1 MASGMVTVPGVQLEN
16 VRRFLSTPSESMQPT
31 NAAILP
37 RRETTKL
44 QKSKAK
50 ASGKPDYSPL
60 PVLSKKDVMKITST
74 EVGSEDLQISE
85 RDLVEIDS
93 FSRQLYDMVMT
104 PFSEETLVDLKS
116 KNVDKLLNKVRDTLH
131 VENVPA
137 TVKAMRVLSAQDRV
151 DDALFLWG
159 VLQQNPKQCT
169 LFAWTAYLTVLST
182 HGRAMEARDAIKE
195 MVLSGVQPDSYVY
208 GTVVNG
214 LVRERRLEDAYAVS
228 RSMLQ
233 SGLRPNNVVVS
244 SLLYGCIATR
254 QLHRADETFDL
265 LRNYIEE
272 PDTITLSL
280 MIKVSELEHRTE
292 RAMALFDSLAVHQQS
307 PTQGTFHAVMHACAR
322 SPRYDILAFH
332 YFRQMVAAGI
342 QPSLQSY
349 HILLDACARHGDF
362 ARADETLRELQTQG
376 LHPNQRTFSLLL
388 RVLAAAAEMGVSYP
402 EHPAGNRRFTREE
415 WKRWNQGV
423 PAGKEKTRLEYV
435 RELRR
440 KPAEDG
446 LPETP
451 VEETEETPAEPRLAG
466 ELEGMAARAE
476 SREKEEVAALK
487 AAATSLPA
495 GKLKGRSKG
504 VSLAE
509 LEESLH
515 PREETPSLA
524 MQLRAAAETVVRERY
539 APIAPVAQNSSQVAP
554 LAQGTRES
562 SLAQLEQLEQSTRSA
577 ALAQYAAQGG
587 DVSQVDYSS
596 PRWRASVAAAAS
608 QPALRQALEGAL
620 RQKFGIAALMGA
632 ELVAQ
637 KERADGALRE
647 ELAFLEGCAGSAATA
662 LRVARGV
669 SEEKLKPYEQL
680 AAAEPSMVYRRVVYH
695 PLI

>member
-1 MASGMVTVPGVQLEN
+1 
-16 VRRFLSTPSESMQPT
+16 
-31 NAAILP
+31 
-37 RRETTKL
+37 
-44 QKSKAK
+44 
-50 ASGKPDYSPL
+50 
-60 PVLSKKDVMKITST
+60 MKITST

-159 VLQQNPKQCT
+159 VLQQNPKHCT

-182 HGRAMEARDAIKE
+182 HGSQRWSARCHQGDGSIGRAA
-195 MVLSGVQPDSYVY
+195 DSYVY

-402 EHPAGNRRFTREE
+402 
-415 WKRWNQGV
+415 
-423 PAGKEKTRLEYV
+423 
-435 RELRR
+435 
-440 KPAEDG
+440 
-446 LPETP
+446 
-451 VEETEETPAEPRLAG
+451 
-466 ELEGMAARAE
+466 
-476 SREKEEVAALK
+476 
-487 AAATSLPA
+487 
-495 GKLKGRSKG
+495 
-504 VSLAE
+504 
-509 LEESLH
+509 
-515 PREETPSLA
+515 
-524 MQLRAAAETVVRERY
+524 
-539 APIAPVAQNSSQVAP
+539 
-554 LAQGTRES
+554 
-562 SLAQLEQLEQSTRSA
+562 
-577 ALAQYAAQGG
+577 
-587 DVSQVDYSS
+587 
-596 PRWRASVAAAAS
+596 
-608 QPALRQALEGAL
+608 
-620 RQKFGIAALMGA
+620 
-632 ELVAQ
+632 
-637 KERADGALRE
+637 
-647 ELAFLEGCAGSAATA
+647 
-662 LRVARGV
+662 
-669 SEEKLKPYEQL
+669 
-680 AAAEPSMVYRRVVYH
+680 
-695 PLI
+695 